1 MPPPARGGG
10 WGVVGDSHR
19 YLFFCDFLPE
29 PDAEENEV
37 NKNDH
42 PGDAAQDSNPA
53 HQAPAIAITHHI
65 DIV

>member
-1 MPPPARGGG
+1 M
-10 WGVVGDSHR
+10 VGDSHR